1 MKREMSETGK
11 TRTPKPGAPTTK
23 TAKAARESRPR
34 GGGARAVADM
44 VPDIG
49 RAAFRRFGFVQ
60 SSVVSRWAEIVG
72 ERYARVSIPESIRFP
87 QGRRADGVLTLAV
100 EGSHGT
106 MLQHV
111 APTIIERVNRFFG
124 YSAVARIA
132 IKPGACAA
140 PQPPRGRV
148 APPSLRPVPVELG
161 ESLRTVGDPE
171 LLACLESLAGALAAT
186 SGPPV
191 VTSGDCDR

>member
-1 MKREMSETGK
+1 MKRAMSETGK
-11 TRTPKPGAPTTK
+11 TRTKKASGKPAPEPR
-23 TAKAARESRPR
+23 ARGGAARS
-34 GGGARAVADM
+34 VADM
-44 VPDIG
+44 LPDIG
-49 RAAFRRFGFVQ
+49 RATFRRFGFVQ
-60 SSVVSRWAEIVG
+60 SSVVSRWSEIVG

-87 QGRRADGVLTLAV
+87 QGRRSDGVLTLTV
-100 EGSHGT
+100 EGAHGT

-132 IKPGACAA
+132 IKPGACVA
-140 PQPPRGRV
+140 PQLPRGRV
-148 APPSLRPVPVELG
+148 APPSLKPIPIDLG

-171 LLACLESLAGALAAT
+171 LRACLESLAGALAAT

-191 VTSGDCDR
+191 IISGDSDR